1 MTAYTWGLQ
10 FVCGSFFFVAWPLM
24 VLWDEIGFCGKTIF
38 QAPIFFAHAWT
49 ASNPRKIN
57 MWVDLGTWNI
67 AFPNNLKKT
76 EALRKNQNKNLKI
89 RDLREPGPQAFG
101 FLTRAVLITK
111 IIVYLY
117 TYIYIILY
125 YIILYCIILYYILY
139 FTLFYYIILYYI
151 ILYYIILYYIIVYHI
166 ILYHII
172 LYYIILYY
180 IYRYSWLIYVFYD
193 Y

>member
-151 ILYYIILYYIIVYHI
+151 ILYYIILYYII
-166 ILYHII
+166 L
-172 LYYIILYY
+172 
-180 IYRYSWLIYVFYD
+180 
-193 Y
+193 

>member
-1 MTAYTWGLQ
+1 MRFAIRLR
-10 FVCGSFFFVAWPLM
+10 FIFFVAWPLM

-76 EALRKNQNKNLKI
+76 AALRKNQNKNLKI

-117 TYIYIILY
+117 TYILYYIILY

-151 ILYYIILYYIIVYHI
+151 ILYYIILYYSISYYIIS
-166 ILYHII
+166 
-172 LYYIILYY
+172 YYIILYIY
-180 IYRYSWLIYVFYD
+180 I
-193 Y
+193 

>member
-10 FVCGSFFFVAWPLM
+10 FVCGSFFLWRDPLWSYGM
-24 VLWDEIGFCGKTIF
+24 KSGFAEKQFFKLRFFSHMLGLLPIHVKSICG
-38 QAPIFFAHAWT
+38 WT
-49 ASNPRKIN
+49 WGP
-57 MWVDLGTWNI
+57 GTLL
-67 AFPNNLKKT
+67 FPNNLKKT

-89 RDLREPGPQAFG
+89 RDLSEPGPQAFG

-117 TYIYIILY
+117 TYIYYIILY

-151 ILYYIILYYIIVYHI
+151 ILYYIIL
-166 ILYHII
+166 
-172 LYYIILYY
+172 
-180 IYRYSWLIYVFYD
+180 
-193 Y
+193 

>member
-1 MTAYTWGLQ
+1 MRFAIRLR
-10 FVCGSFFFVAWPLM
+10 FIFFVAWPLM

-117 TYIYIILY
+117 TYIYILYYIILY
-125 YIILYCIILYYILY
+125 YIILYYIVSYYTISYILLYSIILYY
-139 FTLFYYIILYYI
+139 TILYYI
-151 ILYYIILYYIIVYHI
+151 ILYYIILYYSISYYIIS
-166 ILYHII
+166 
-172 LYYIILYY
+172 YYIILY
-180 IYRYSWLIYVFYD
+180 I
-193 Y
+193 